1 MGTNKERG
9 HSARMLATILLIL
22 PLSSARVV
30 DFHPTFL
37 PEYGLSRFMPGNGD
51 AAGQT
56 QPDSH
61 DVSIRAILAQD
72 NEESALKNLIHVPWQ
87 FNDQSPMH
95 HKRPDLD
102 ETTLDNLAYFV
113 KKKRSSTESQEDTKQ
128 GARASCRVSGGPLC
142 YFSRYGGSWTGQAV
156 AQSPLLIPL
165 SWNQTLL
172 LICHPI
178 LMPSS

>member
-1 MGTNKERG
+1 MGRTRRG
-9 HSARMLATILLIL
+9 GTQPECWQLFFCFF

-37 PEYGLSRFMPGNGD
+37 PEYGLSRFMPGSGD
-51 AAGQT
+51 TASQT
-56 QPDSH
+56 QPESH
-61 DVSIRAILAQD
+61 DVSIRAILAQG

-102 ETTLDNLAYFV
+102 EITLDNLAYFV

-142 YFSRYGGSWTGQAV
+142 YFSRYGGKAGQDRLWLRA
-156 AQSPLLIPL
+156 LF
-165 SWNQTLL
+165 
-172 LICHPI
+172 
-178 LMPSS
+178 